1 MAKKKSRRKRVPPG
15 LTKEAQEE
23 RKRFEEIYRIYLEEA
38 KKVALSVLVWGQNPV
53 AKTRLANKRIQIRDE
68 LIELG
73 HNAMFSEDID
83 LSVEGLS
90 EKSKE
95 FAQARAADLIVIL
108 LEDSP
113 GALAETHDFCNH
125 PEIGPKVYA
134 MIPVKYET
142 GYSGRG
148 AIKDLDEAY
157 GGVYWYEEGEI
168 KSCNVRTRAIARAEA
183 LRHIVYRHGGRK
195 R

>member
-1 MAKKKSRRKRVPPG
+1 MAKKKSRKKRVPPG
-15 LTKEAQEE
+15 LTTEAQEE
-23 RKRFEEIYRIYLEEA
+23 RKRFEEAYRSYLEEA
-38 KKVALSVLVWGQNPV
+38 KKVALSVLVWGQNSM
-53 AKTRLANKRIQIRDE
+53 ARTRLANKRIQIRDG

-73 HNAMFSEDID
+73 HNALFSEEID
-83 LSVEGLS
+83 LSIEGLS

-134 MIPVKYET
+134 MIPVKYES
-142 GYSGRG
+142 GYSSRG
-148 AIKDLDEAY
+148 
-157 GGVYWYEEGEI
+157 
-168 KSCNVRTRAIARAEA
+168 
-183 LRHIVYRHGGRK
+183 GGR
-195 R
+195 

>member
-1 MAKKKSRRKRVPPG
+1 MPPG

-23 RKRFEEIYRIYLEEA
+23 RKRFEEAYRAYLEEA
-38 KKVALSVLVWGQNPV
+38 NKVALSVLVWGQNPMG
-53 AKTRLANKRIQIRDE
+53 KTRLANKRIQIRDE

-134 MIPVKYET
+134 MIPDKYEA

-168 KSCNVRTRAIARAEA
+168 QSCNVRTRAIARAEA
-183 LRHIVYRHGGRK
+183 LRHIVHRHGGRK
-195 R
+195 